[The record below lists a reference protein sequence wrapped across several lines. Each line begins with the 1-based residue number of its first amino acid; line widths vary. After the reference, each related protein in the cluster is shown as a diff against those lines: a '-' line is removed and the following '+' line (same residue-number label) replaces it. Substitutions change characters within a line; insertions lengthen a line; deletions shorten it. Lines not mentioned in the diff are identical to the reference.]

1 MSILDFLR
9 SKKLKLTEVK
19 MEENRLNA
27 REKKLLAQ
35 IEDMSR
41 EKESLF
47 RKGGESSSRALRMS
61 YARRFEELGK
71 RLALMEREALL
82 ISKQLRLISRLR
94 MILER
99 DPKKGVGLLSRL
111 SESQLTKIST
121 MIEDG
126 NMKEEEFAMKL
137 DTMLGVVDES
147 GIDTSLEGE
156 ASDVMKVWE
165 SMDRGTIDVDEGL
178 KQADEK
184 LRNKSKEL

>member
-9 SKKLKLTEVK
+9 SKKLKLIEVK
-19 MEENRLNA
+19 MEENRLNT

-35 IEDMSR
+35 LEDMSR

-47 RKGGESSSRALRMS
+47 RKGGETASRALRMS

-71 RLALMEREALL
+71 RLSLMEREALL

-99 DPKKGVGLLSRL
+99 DPKKGVGLLSKL
-111 SESQLTKIST
+111 SESQLTKITT

-147 GIDTSLEGE
+147 GVDMGLEGE

-165 SMDRGTIDVDEGL
+165 SMDRGTIDVDEGM

-184 LRNKSKEL
+184 LRNKSKEF